1 MNTQLSKIEKWIL
14 CILGVLSIIILFSA
28 NSLSESKLVSKTD
41 FICLMF
47 LGLTS
52 VPVTYCCMILAS
64 YIRDVKKY
72 RQKKKQ
78 YAQIEV
84 KKEKA
89 LPIYNRNLIVSSII
103 LVALLV
109 FLIVLEWIL
118 FEPYFIGYKY
128 GWTGVYTIYISYFT
142 LVILI
147 FFAQLI
153 AFSPHKMLYLCK
165 DNKKVLRYFDKIEDL
180 KKITDN
186 SIAEAYTR
194 EKSTLNISTDL
205 KEIADFILAMNSEFV
220 KTSTNLKNLYLIKKM
235 HDYLKGDVWVKRYP
249 YENSECVTL
258 RSGVELW
265 SYYAKEINLT
275 RRNSLSINRSY
286 IFAITPYESES
297 IFELVLTNND
307 YKYLGINDTYFSK
320 YSNLP
325 PFILHRQNNE
335 TTSQYIESVCSEFFA
350 KIRSKY
356 VLIIENGMIGLGLK
370 NATFGIINRIFNK
383 QKTKAL
389 TEEAMQEIEK
399 FLLEVKLRVEKW

>member
-41 FICLMF
+41 FIYLLF
-47 LGLTS
+47 FALTS

-64 YIRDVKKY
+64 YVRNVKKY
-72 RQKKKQ
+72 RQKK
-78 YAQIEV
+78 YAQVKV
-84 KKEKA
+84 KKENA
-89 LPIYNRNLIVSSII
+89 LPIYNRNLIVPSII

-265 SYYAKEINLT
+265 SCYAKEINLT
-275 RRNSLSINRSY
+275 RRNSFSINRSY

-325 PFILHRQNNE
+325 PFILHRQNDE
-335 TTSQYIESVCSEFFA
+335 TTSQCIESVCSEFFA

-399 FLLEVKLRVEKW
+399 FLLEVKLIVEKW